1 MTVADVIGWMGAVAV
16 VATYAHAAR
25 GGMRAGH
32 HVGNA
37 LGGAGLAIG
46 AIAHGTWSSVAENGV
61 WLGLALYGLASCR
74 RSDRRSVLAWPRSL
88 VTRRPARAHRQRPSA
103 RPVEVGVSSV
113 VAPFRTARVA
123 GAGASRPPGTARAS
137 RATRSA
143 RSARVARAARGR
155 TSARAWI
162 DAHPLSSARA
172 TGAPA
177 EQTG

>member
-1 MTVADVIGWMGAVAV
+1 VGMAVADVIGWMGAVLV

-37 LGGAGLAIG
+37 VGGAGLAIG

-74 RSDRRSVLAWPRSL
+74 RSDRRSVFAWPRSL
-88 VTRRPARAHRQRPSA
+88 LARRPARAHRPRPQA
-103 RPVEVGVSSV
+103 RPVEVGVSDV
-113 VAPFRTARVA
+113 VAPFRTAQAARVA
-123 GAGASRPPGTARAS
+123 GAAR
-137 RATRSA
+137 RARTT

-162 DAHPLSSARA
+162 DAHPLAPQRIER
-172 TGAPA
+172 TG
-177 EQTG
+177 